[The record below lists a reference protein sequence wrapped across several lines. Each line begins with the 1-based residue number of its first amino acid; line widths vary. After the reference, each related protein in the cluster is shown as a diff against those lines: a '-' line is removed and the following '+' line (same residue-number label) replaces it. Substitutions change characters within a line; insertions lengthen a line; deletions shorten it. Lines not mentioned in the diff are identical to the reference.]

1 MMTTLDRPSDLE
13 TLRVLVA
20 STAHLTMHD
29 AEMLSQELE
38 HITVHSYTEGFWVH
52 VPQGEYLEHAM
63 EHYHFDAFFELVGFA
78 KALGYQWLRID
89 RDAPHID
96 ALPVYG
102 W

>member
-1 MMTTLDRPSDLE
+1 
-13 TLRVLVA
+13 
-20 STAHLTMHD
+20 
-29 AEMLSQELE
+29 
-38 HITVHSYTEGFWVH
+38 VH

-96 ALPVYG
+96 ALPVYD